1 MKKVLILLRA
11 HLRVFAADRVA
22 VLLTF
27 VIPIVM
33 IGLFGAIFGGSGRAQ
48 SSGIPLAF
56 LNRSDAPV
64 SRSLEGILD
73 TLKTFRLIRTMKDE
87 NGNQVVFDT
96 SSIQDFVKRG
106 NAPAALVI
114 PADAY
119 TDTSVG
125 FKICFYYDPRNE
137 IEMQI
142 VQGMLQKTIME
153 QIPQVFMESMKRQAK
168 RSLGPAR
175 STAFNA
181 DIKRTV
187 TQYFPGSTF
196 DLGAALDD
204 AAPDGAAPDGAG
216 AAKAGGANTRD
227 TTDRASADSGAF
239 AKRAGS
245 MFSKMVDFR
254 STQLVGREIA
264 NPNATRSVGGWA
276 MMFLLFTLS
285 GVANALIDERR
296 NAVFMRMLV
305 APFSRA
311 HILASRYVFGTV
323 LGTIQLI
330 VMFMMGMLLFNV
342 DILSNAGNLLLVILL
357 SAAAATG
364 FGMLIAAF
372 SRTMAQASALGMLLI
387 LAMSAVGGA
396 WFPTSIMPPYIQ
408 VLSKFSLVYWSI
420 SGFLSVLWAGATFV
434 EILPILGVLAGIAAL
449 VIGVSLWKFS
459 RTNVL

>member
-1 MKKVLILLRA
+1 MKKILILLRA
-11 HLRVFAADRVA
+11 HLTVFAADRVA

-27 VIPIVM
+27 VIPVIM
-33 IGLFGAIFGGSGRAQ
+33 ISLFGAIFGGSGRSQ

-56 LNRSDAPV
+56 LNLSDAPV
-64 SRSLEGILD
+64 SRSIEGILD
-73 TLKTFRLIRTMKDE
+73 TLRTFRLIRTMKDE
-87 NGNQVVFDT
+87 NGKQVVFDT
-96 SSIQDFVKRG
+96 SSIQEFVKSG
-106 NAPAALVI
+106 DAPAALVI

-119 TDTSVG
+119 TDTSIG

-153 QIPQVFMESMKRQAK
+153 QIPQVFMESLNRRAK
-168 RSLGPAR
+168 KALGPEL

-181 DIKRTV
+181 DIRKSVR
-187 TQYFPGSTF
+187 QYFPGTTF
-196 DLGAALDD
+196 DADTVRDGTGGMKPGDTSAL
-204 AAPDGAAPDGAG
+204 AG
-216 AAKAGGANTRD
+216 ADSSSVAN
-227 TTDRASADSGAF
+227 GMG
-239 AKRAGS
+239 K
-245 MFSKMVDFR
+245 MFREIVDFR
-254 STQLVGREIA
+254 STQLVGAEIA

-296 NAVFMRMLV
+296 NAVFMRMLA

-323 LGTIQLI
+323 LGTIQLV
-330 VMFMMGMLLFNV
+330 VMFIMGMLLFNV
-342 DILSNAGNLLLVILL
+342 DILSNAGNLLLVIIL

-434 EILPILGVLAGIAAL
+434 EILPILGVLTGIAAV

-459 RTNVL
+459 RTNIL